1 MNQLLSRILDAHG
14 GVDRWRD
21 LEKVEATI
29 VAGGGFY
36 PLKGMLNDATPRRL
50 TAWLHQERSSVLPFG
65 APDQRTMF
73 TPERIAIEK
82 LDGTVLAERQAP
94 KDSFAGHQMSTPW
107 DALHRAYFDAEALW
121 TYFTM
126 PFLLAMDGVH
136 VEEVEPWREDAET
149 WHVLRAQFP
158 GSIET
163 HSLIQEFFFDTDLHL
178 RRHDYSV
185 NIAGGFPA
193 AQLTSDYIVADG
205 IHFPSKRR
213 AYTRGP
219 DRRPNMEMQMISIV
233 ISEVRFEHAQVPS
246 REEAV
251 ALSSH

>member
-1 MNQLLSRILDAHG
+1 MSRLLSRILDAHG

-21 LEKVEATI
+21 YEKVEATI

-36 PLKGMLNDATPRRL
+36 PLKGMIQDLAPRRL

-73 TPERIAIEK
+73 TPDRIAIEK
-82 LDGTVLAERQAP
+82 LDGTVVAERQAP

-121 TYFTM
+121 TYFTT

-136 VEEVEPWREDAET
+136 VEEIEPWREGTET

-158 GSIET
+158 ASIET

-193 AQLTSDYIVADG
+193 AQLTSGYIVADG
-205 IHFPSKRR
+205 IHFPSRRR

-219 DRRPNMEMQMISIV
+219 DRRPNMEMLMVSV
-233 ISEVRFEHAQVPS
+233 DISEVRFNHTQVPS

-251 ALSSH
+251 VLSSH

>member
-14 GVDRWRD
+14 GMDRWRD

-36 PLKGMLNDATPRRL
+36 PLKGMINDTTPRRL
-50 TAWLHQERSSVLPFG
+50 TAWLHHQRSSVLPFG

-82 LDGTVLAERQAP
+82 LDGTVIAERYAP

-121 TYFTM
+121 TYFTT
-126 PFLLAMDGVH
+126 PFLLAMDGVD
-136 VEEVEPWREDAET
+136 VEEVEPWREGAET
-149 WHVLRAQFP
+149 CHVLRAQFP

-163 HSLIQEFFFDTDLHL
+163 HNLIQEFFFDTDLHL

-193 AQLTSDYIVADG
+193 AQLTSGYIVADG
-205 IHFPSKRR
+205 IHFSVQAARVHTR
-213 AYTRGP
+213 A
-219 DRRPNMEMQMISIV
+219 
-233 ISEVRFEHAQVPS
+233 
-246 REEAV
+246 
-251 ALSSH
+251 

>member
-14 GVDRWRD
+14 GMDRWRD

-36 PLKGMLNDATPRRL
+36 PLKGMINDTTPRRL

-65 APDQRTMF
+65 AADQRTMF

-82 LDGTVLAERQAP
+82 LDGTVIAERYAP
-94 KDSFAGHQMSTPW
+94 KDSFAGHQMNTPW

-121 TYFTM
+121 TYFTT
-126 PFLLAMDGVH
+126 PFLLAMDGVD
-136 VEEVEPWREDAET
+136 VEEVEPWREGAET

-163 HSLIQEFFFDTDLHL
+163 HNLIQEFFFDTDLHL

-219 DRRPNMEMQMISIV
+219 DRRPNMEMLMISID
-233 ISEVRFEHAQVPS
+233 ISEVRFKPALVPS
-246 REEAV
+246 REETV